1 MWFDAYGPTITLDT
15 AFWGGEVLVSVDPAL
30 IHHVFTTKC
39 YDYAKSTFTRPFVE
53 RVIGRGLV
61 WAEGDFHK
69 LQRKQLVPA
78 FTPEL
83 VNQMAP
89 LVYDIAYRSAATIS
103 NMLEQSDI
111 VDIHD
116 LSGRTTLDVL
126 GHVALNHEFN
136 ALNGGAADIRDKW
149 RQQGNDH
156 ISSKGFLAAALLR
169 AFPWIGNLPIPVVQ
183 AQGSVKTT
191 VHPLAEHIIQRAKD
205 DIDLTGQKGTDLL
218 SILLRSGEMPSSQ
231 MIDNISTFIVAGYDS
246 TSAALSWSLYSM
258 AKHPATQDRLREE
271 LLAFGRDQTARDF
284 MSMEG
289 LSYFDAVCKETLRM
303 FPATDAERVAL
314 VDDVLPLR
322 FAVTTSSGET
332 VTKVPIRKGQT
343 IIIPLICSN
352 RLNAVWGDGDI
363 WRPERWL
370 DDLPPKD
377 DLPQGWG
384 NLLTFSEGPR
394 SCIGLRLALLELKG
408 FEVEGRYFA
417 SLLPTVRGHEDR
429 GSSLPL
435 KVTPVQ

>member
-218 SILLRSGEMPSSQ
+218 SILCASLILQPAG
-231 MIDNISTFIVAGYDS
+231 STKH
-246 TSAALSWSLYSM
+246 ALS
-258 AKHPATQDRLREE
+258 
-271 LLAFGRDQTARDF
+271 
-284 MSMEG
+284 
-289 LSYFDAVCKETLRM
+289 
-303 FPATDAERVAL
+303 AL
-314 VDDVLPLR
+314 
-322 FAVTTSSGET
+322 
-332 VTKVPIRKGQT
+332 
-343 IIIPLICSN
+343 
-352 RLNAVWGDGDI
+352 
-363 WRPERWL
+363 
-370 DDLPPKD
+370 
-377 DLPQGWG
+377 WG
-384 NLLTFSEGPR
+384 NAQLSN
-394 SCIGLRLALLELKG
+394 
-408 FEVEGRYFA
+408 
-417 SLLPTVRGHEDR
+417 DR
-429 GSSLPL
+429 
-435 KVTPVQ
+435 